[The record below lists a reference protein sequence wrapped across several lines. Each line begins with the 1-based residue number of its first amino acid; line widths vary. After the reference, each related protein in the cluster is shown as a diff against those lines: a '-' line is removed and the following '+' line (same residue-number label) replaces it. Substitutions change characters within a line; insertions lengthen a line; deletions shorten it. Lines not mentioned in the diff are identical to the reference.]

1 MLIVAYHYLSFL
13 LPLGLRKSSLFT
25 IEPFRPVFVIPWPI
39 HLLLIMSLVS
49 LPLRAVRAQGG
60 RHLHGT
66 VADSATAAPLVA
78 AEVSVSWGGEPIRTR
93 TTRTDEAGRFDFRD
107 LPAQRVAMRVRRLG
121 YAPVERVIDLSRQD
135 VLLRLVMSQ
144 QSISLQSVDVQA
156 DTLVDA
162 LERVASMNSLDA
174 AALNAMRGQTLGETI
189 KNLPGVSVIQLG
201 PSIAKPVIRGLNSQ
215 RVLVLNAGLRQ
226 EDQQWGTEHAP
237 NLDSFDADAVTVVR
251 GAATVLYGADALGG
265 VVRVDHAL
273 VPDTGAMH
281 GDLAVNTF
289 SNSRQGALSLSVH
302 GGGLQ
307 LPLIGRT
314 GYRLRLT
321 SRVAG
326 NGAAPDYFLNNTG
339 FRELNGSATFGVQ
352 REWGTSEL
360 LLSRFATELGVL
372 SQAHAGNFDDLQRA
386 MMSPPRDS
394 SFSYDIDNPNQQV
407 SHTTARWR
415 NTFLRDDG
423 SEVEVVYGLQYNHRR
438 EYDGHG
444 PLRFRNEAAFN
455 LKLFT
460 NSLDVRW
467 KHAPWNGL
475 YGTVGASAQLQGNQ
489 TLGKAFLIPGFD
501 LRQGALYAQEEW
513 STGRVSITGGLR
525 GDLIS
530 QTTLEFADAG
540 IRSEAGSRSWGGFS
554 GSLGTAVRIG
564 DAWNAS
570 LRLARAWR
578 PPTVNERYAQG
589 VHHGTAQYELGQAD
603 LAAERSLGVEAS
615 LRYGGPTLSLDLAT
629 YQNAINNFIFLQPRE
644 PVFTL
649 RGAFPAYNYAQTNA
663 RLRGV
668 ELAASWSALEWLQLT
683 ANVNA
688 VRGTNRAN
696 GQPLYDMPADR
707 ALLQAR
713 VVGRNQQFGAWHIG
727 AGATLVR
734 QQDGVPEGTI
744 YTLPTDGYALLSAEL
759 GGTSAMVFGR
769 EMDVSVSVNNAL
781 NTRFRDYLSRYRL
794 FVNDA
799 GRDVVLRVRVP
810 IGD

>member
-1 MLIVAYHYLSFL
+1 MTL
-13 LPLGLRKSSLFT
+13 LP
-25 IEPFRPVFVIPWPI
+25 FR
-39 HLLLIMSLVS
+39 LLLVALFVS
-49 LPLRAVRAQGG
+49 LPLRSGQAQGG
-60 RHLHGT
+60 RHFHGT
-66 VADSATAAPLVA
+66 VVDSATAVPLES

-93 TTRTDEAGRFDFRD
+93 TVRTDAAGRFDFRD
-107 LPAQRVAMRVRRLG
+107 LPSQRVALRVRRLG
-121 YAPVERVIDLSRQD
+121 YSPIERVIDLSRED
-135 VLLRLVMSQ
+135 VLLRLVMGQ
-144 QSISLQSVDVQA
+144 QSISLQSVTVQA

-265 VVRVDHAL
+265 VVRVDHAI
-273 VPDTGAMH
+273 VPDTGTIH
-281 GDLAVNTF
+281 GDLSINTF
-289 SNSRQGALSLSVH
+289 SNSRQGAVSLSVH

-307 LPLIGRT
+307 LPVIGRS

-321 SRVAG
+321 TRVAG
-326 NGAAPDYFLNNTG
+326 NGASPDYFLENTG

-352 REWGTSEL
+352 RAWGTSEL

-394 SFSYDIDNPNQQV
+394 SFSYDIGNPNQRV

-415 NTFLRDDG
+415 STFARDDG
-423 SEVEVVYGLQYNHRR
+423 SEVEMVYGLQYNHRR

-444 PLRFRNEAAFN
+444 PLRFRDEAAFN

-467 KHAPWNGL
+467 KHTPWNGL

-501 LRQGALYAQEEW
+501 LRQGAVYAQEEW
-513 STGRVSITGGLR
+513 STGRISITGGLR

-530 QTTLEFADAG
+530 QTTLAFADAG
-540 IRSEAGSRSWGGFS
+540 IRSEAGTQSWGGFS
-554 GSLGTAVRIG
+554 GSLGAALRIA

-589 VHHGTAQYELGQAD
+589 VHHGTAQYELGRAD
-603 LAAERSLGVEAS
+603 LSAERSLGVETS
-615 LRYGGPTLSLDLAT
+615 LRYGGPSLSLDLAA
-629 YQNAINNFIFLQPRE
+629 YSNAINDFIYLQPRD

-649 RGAFPAYNYAQTNA
+649 RGAFPAFNYAQTDA

-668 ELAASWSALEWLQLT
+668 ELAASWTALSWLQLS
-683 ANVNA
+683 ANANA

-696 GQPLYDMPADR
+696 SQPLFDMPADR

-713 VVGRNQQFGAWHIG
+713 VVGRNQRFGAWHIG

-759 GGTSAMVFGR
+759 GGTSATVFGR
-769 EMDVSVSVNNAL
+769 EMDVSLSVNNAL

-799 GRDVVLRVRVP
+799 GRDVVLRLRVP
-810 IGD
+810 IGE